1 MGINHINEQ
10 SSEWGAAFRKKPV
23 YFMSVKETEAF
34 FDGKLRRNME
44 QREDTCTLGS
54 NDTYRRQHTTYEVY
68 DKDRGSAFLD
78 MGFLIKDETSSLKG
92 SLSDEKDVDFY
103 HFSIPFNR
111 TVQNYFGVEVYIDM
125 PEGCDYN
132 LTLYDEYGN
141 QVGKAEW
148 DGTGRKTLA
157 VPDWD
162 TKTSQY
168 CIKVENGN
176 GEEVSPDDYYK
187 ISFHVTENKEHEK
200 TDIIREAFV
209 ELHSAYSRKD
219 ENWREYLD
227 KYNAV
232 LRETEQNYRKEMEQL
247 HRKQFEN
254 LPEEK
259 KYKGERTVDEL
270 LQDMAEGKD
279 LSDAEREYVKIFA
292 NLKDMEKVRQK
303 AELKNGFSDDFAKE
317 LESMGISRN
326 DIEGMCVKIG
336 SNGDVTVD
344 GIEDRAVR
352 EQVRK
357 LTEEKYSDR
366 MYRYYIG
373 IADSVGNLP
382 ANVYQYA
389 ADVQEVRRYLKG
401 VTGEDISLKNLY
413 LTPDGK
419 IGGLPEKAAN
429 LINRT
434 KDNAKIERMKDALSD
449 IIGNIRIS
457 GDLGIPDFTSQ
468 FRFGNGEFAVEDSGF
483 AADMAAL
490 DSRLTPQSSDNMYS
504 DMYRYR
510 FKKVL

>member
-34 FDGKLRRNME
+34 FDGKLRMNME
-44 QREDTCTLGS
+44 LREDTCTLGS

-200 TDIIREAFV
+200 TDIIREAFG

-247 HRKQFEN
+247 HRKQFES

-303 AELKNGFSDDFAKE
+303 AELKNGFSDDFAKG

-366 MYRYYIG
+366 MYQYYIG

-401 VTGEDISLKNLY
+401 VTGEDISLENLY

>member
-1 MGINHINEQ
+1 M
-10 SSEWGAAFRKKPV
+10 
-23 YFMSVKETEAF
+23 
-34 FDGKLRRNME
+34 
-44 QREDTCTLGS
+44 
-54 NDTYRRQHTTYEVY
+54 
-68 DKDRGSAFLD
+68 
-78 MGFLIKDETSSLKG
+78 
-92 SLSDEKDVDFY
+92 
-103 HFSIPFNR
+103 
-111 TVQNYFGVEVYIDM
+111 
-125 PEGCDYN
+125 
-132 LTLYDEYGN
+132 
-141 QVGKAEW
+141 
-148 DGTGRKTLA
+148 
-157 VPDWD
+157 
-162 TKTSQY
+162 
-168 CIKVENGN
+168 
-176 GEEVSPDDYYK
+176 
-187 ISFHVTENKEHEK
+187 
-200 TDIIREAFV
+200 
-209 ELHSAYSRKD
+209 
-219 ENWREYLD
+219 
-227 KYNAV
+227 
-232 LRETEQNYRKEMEQL
+232 
-247 HRKQFEN
+247 
-254 LPEEK
+254 
-259 KYKGERTVDEL
+259 DEL

-401 VTGEDISLKNLY
+401 VTGEDISLENLY

-468 FRFGNGEFAVEDSGF
+468 FRFGNAEFAVEDSGF